1 MTLPFTGAV
10 FLASAICIAWIST
23 TLRAP
28 QAMAPLP
35 QPLLFEQPQQAAQ
48 QP

>member
-1 MTLPFTGAV
+1 MTLPLTGGV
-10 FLASAICIAWIST
+10 FFAGVVCVAWISA

-35 QPLLFEQPQQAAQ
+35 QPLVFEQPQQAAKQ
-48 QP
+48 L

>member
-1 MTLPFTGAV
+1 MTLPFTGGV
-10 FLASAICIAWIST
+10 FFAGVVCVAGLSAT
-23 TLRAP
+23 FRAP